1 MGFGKDHPPKP
12 FTCEWYKL
20 HPQFGQCPDE
30 VPGADI
36 QSDLFT
42 LLIVAGIL
50 YYMLIIFKLIK
61 PFSFSFK
68 RNNNLE
74 SKT

>member
-1 MGFGKDHPPKP
+1 MGFSKPPGVP
-12 FTCEWYKL
+12 CPGSNP
-20 HPQFGQCPDE
+20 HCPDYE
-30 VPGADI
+30 PIATSI

-42 LLIVAGIL
+42 FLIVAGIL

-68 RNNNLE
+68 RNNNWE
-74 SKT
+74 SNKL